1 MMRILNNLSIRRKL
15 TLVIMLISTVSLL
28 MASAAFIISDRLH
41 TEKTVGNSLLIMA
54 DMIAA
59 NSTAAILFRDP
70 VAAVETLGFLDSQD
84 NIQAGVI
91 YDNNHEPFASY
102 YKEDI
107 TIELPEPAGQ
117 TRNVMFWDDYV
128 EVFAG
133 IDYAGERIGIIY
145 LRSDTQVINDRLAL
159 FFGIVVIVL
168 LASLLVA
175 FALNERMQYIIT
187 APLLRLSAIARQIS
201 TERNYS
207 LRVAEDSKDELGTL
221 TRDFNTM
228 LDEIEMRDKKLK
240 QNQEELEGRV
250 VQRTR
255 ELEKA
260 NRELASAKQEAE
272 SVAMRMQHQAQHDA
286 LTGLPN
292 RSLLNDRIQ
301 IELSHARREQTTLA
315 ILFLDLDRFKII
327 NDSLGHATG
336 DQLLCVV
343 ARRLKRCLR
352 EGDTVARLGGDEFM
366 ILLPRINTVADAGH
380 IGNKIIDE
388 LARPVSCNGHQL
400 HITTSVGIS
409 IYPFDGSDANTLV
422 KHADISM
429 YRAKE
434 LGRNKAVYFTSG
446 MNAGSRKQLV
456 LETNL
461 RKALEKNEFR
471 LCYQPKVDIS
481 SNRIV
486 GVEALL
492 RWDSP
497 GIGFISPRE
506 FIPIAEESGLIV
518 PIGEWVL
525 HQALAQLK
533 EWHMAGY
540 DDMTIAINLSAA
552 QLSKPGFENIL
563 ERALQESGI
572 NPACTELEITEHA
585 AMKNIE
591 TATITLNKLKKMGVG
606 IAMDDFGT
614 GYSSLSYLRRLPIDT
629 VKLDRSFVHEIPDN
643 NGDVLIAQ
651 AIIAMTNSLNM
662 GLVVEGIDNERQLEF
677 FRQQGCRLVQG
688 FLFSKPVG
696 ADKILAMLQVQAATG
711 TVKPARQ

>member
-1 MMRILNNLSIRRKL
+1 MRIFNNISIRRKL
-15 TLVIMLISTVSLL
+15 SMVIMLISSVSLL
-28 MASAAFIISDRLH
+28 LASAAFIISDRMH
-41 TEKTVGNSLLIMA
+41 TKKSVGDNLLIMA
-54 DMIAA
+54 EMIAA
-59 NSTAAILFRDP
+59 NSTAAILFGD
-70 VAAVETLGFLDSQD
+70 AAAAAETLGFLASQES
-84 NIQAGVI
+84 IQAGAA
-91 YDNNHEPFASY
+91 YDTGSNIFASY
-102 YKEDI
+102 HKDGVS
-107 TIELPEPAGQ
+107 IEFPEPGSQAQ
-117 TRNVMFWDDYV
+117 NLLFWDDHV
-128 EVFAG
+128 EAYTR
-133 IDYAGERIGIIY
+133 IIYEGEQIGLIY
-145 LRSDTQVINDRLAL
+145 LRSDMQAIHDRLAL
-159 FFGIVVIVL
+159 YLGIVSIVL

-207 LRVAEDSKDELGTL
+207 LRVKGGSRDELGTL
-221 TRDFNTM
+221 IKDFNTM
-228 LDEIEMRDKKLK
+228 LDEIEMRDRKLK
-240 QNQEELEGRV
+240 LNQEDLEGRV

-255 ELEKA
+255 ELEMA
-260 NRELASAKQEAE
+260 NKELATAKHEAE

-292 RSLLNDRIQ
+292 RALLNDRIQ
-301 IELSHARREQTTLA
+301 IELSHARREQSMLA
-315 ILFLDLDRFKII
+315 ALFLDLDRFKII

-343 ARRLKRCLR
+343 ARRLKTCLR

-366 ILLPRINTVADAGH
+366 VLLPRISTVSDAGD
-380 IGNKIIDE
+380 IGNKIINE
-388 LARPVSCNGHQL
+388 LSRPVTCNGHKL
-400 HITTSVGIS
+400 HVTTSIGIS
-409 IYPFDGSDANTLV
+409 IYPFDGADVDTLV

-461 RKALEKNEFR
+461 RHALERNEFN
-471 LCYQPKVDIS
+471 LQYQPKVDIR

-486 GVEALL
+486 GVESLL

-497 GIGFISPRE
+497 GLGFISPRE
-506 FIPIAEESGLIV
+506 FIPVAEENGLIE

-525 HQALAQLK
+525 RQSLAQLK
-533 EWHMAGY
+533 KWHSAGHEEI
-540 DDMTIAINLSAA
+540 TVAVNLSAA
-552 QLSKPGFENIL
+552 QLSSAGFENIL
-563 ERALQESGI
+563 ESALAESGVK
-572 NPACTELEITEHA
+572 PASIELEITEHA

-591 TATITLNKLKKMGVG
+591 SATATLKKLKKMGVT

-614 GYSSLSYLRRLPIDT
+614 GYSSLSYLRQLPIDI

-662 GLVVEGIDNERQLEF
+662 GLVVEGVDNEQQLEF
-677 FRQQGCRLVQG
+677 FRQQGCHLIQG

-696 ADKILAMLQVQAATG
+696 ADRILAMLQAQTRNGSAVPTW
-711 TVKPARQ
+711 K

>member
-1 MMRILNNLSIRRKL
+1 MRLFNNIPIRRKL
-15 TLVIMLISTVSLL
+15 TLFIMLISTVSLL
-28 MASAAFIISDRLH
+28 LASAAFIISDRLH
-41 TEKTVGNSLLIMA
+41 TKQSVGDSLLIMA

-59 NSTAAILFRDP
+59 NSTAAILFGDTD
-70 VAAVETLGFLDSQD
+70 AAAQTLGFLASQN

-91 YDNNHEPFASY
+91 YDINNELFASY
-102 YKEDI
+102 LKEGI
-107 TIELPEPAGQ
+107 SVQLPELTNQ
-117 TRNVMFWDDYV
+117 TRNILFWNDYA
-128 EVFAG
+128 EVFTE
-133 IDYAGERIGIIY
+133 ISYQGEQIGMIY
-145 LRSDTQVINDRLAL
+145 LRSDMRAIHDRLEL
-159 FFGIVVIVL
+159 FFGIVVGVL
-168 LASLLVA
+168 LTSLLVA
-175 FALNERMQYIIT
+175 FMLNARMQHIIT
-187 APLLRLSAIARQIS
+187 APLLHLSAIARRIS

-207 LRVAEDSKDELGTL
+207 LRATGDGMDELGTL
-221 TRDFNTM
+221 IKDFNIM
-228 LDEIEMRDKKLK
+228 LDEIEIRDKKLK
-240 QNQEELEGRV
+240 QSQEELEGRV

-260 NRELASAKQEAE
+260 NKELDTAKQEAE
-272 SVAMRMQHQAQHDA
+272 SVAMHMQHQAQHDA

-301 IELSHARREQTTLA
+301 IELSHARREQTMLA
-315 ILFLDLDRFKII
+315 VLFLDLDRFKII

-343 ARRLKRCLR
+343 ARRMKKCLR

-366 ILLPRINTVADAGH
+366 VLLPRINAVQDAGH

-388 LARPVSCNGHQL
+388 LARPATCNGHKL
-400 HITTSVGIS
+400 HITSSLGIS
-409 IYPFDGSDANTLV
+409 IYPFDGADADALI

-429 YRAKE
+429 YHAKG
-434 LGRNKAVYFTSG
+434 LGRNKAAYFTSA

-461 RKALEKNEFR
+461 RSALENNEFR
-471 LCYQPKVDIS
+471 LDYQPKIDIG

-497 GIGFISPRE
+497 GMGFISPNE
-506 FIPIAEESGLIV
+506 FIPIAEENGLIS

-525 HQALAQLK
+525 HQAFAQLK
-533 EWHMAGY
+533 EWHNIGY
-540 DDMTIAINLSAA
+540 EELTVAINLSAI
-552 QLSKPGFENIL
+552 QLSRPGFENIL
-563 ERALQESGI
+563 ESALVESGI
-572 NPACTELEITEHA
+572 NPACAELEITEHA

-591 TATITLNKLKKMGVG
+591 STAATLHKMKKMGVS

-614 GYSSLSYLRRLPIDT
+614 GYSSLSHLRRLPIDT
-629 VKLDRSFVHEIPDN
+629 LKLDRSFVHGIPDN
-643 NGDVLIAQ
+643 DGDTLIAQ
-651 AIIAMTNSLNM
+651 AIIAMTKSLNM
-662 GLVVEGIDNERQLEF
+662 ELVVEGIDNERQLEF

-696 ADKILAMLQVQAATG
+696 ADKILAMLQAQDASG
-711 TVKPARQ
+711 TVIPGRQ

>member
-1 MMRILNNLSIRRKL
+1 MRILNNIPIRRKL
-15 TLVIMLISTVSLL
+15 TLIIMLISTVSLL

-41 TEKTVGNSLLIMA
+41 TEKNLGNSLLIMA

-59 NSTAAILFRDP
+59 NSTAALLFRDSP
-70 VAAVETLGFLDSQD
+70 AAVETLGFLDSQD
-84 NIQAGVI
+84 NIQVGVI
-91 YDNNHEPFASY
+91 YDINHSPFASY
-102 YKEDI
+102 HKKGI

-117 TRNVMFWDDYV
+117 TQNIMFWEDYV
-128 EVFAG
+128 EVFAD
-133 IDYAGERIGIIY
+133 IDYAGEQIGIIY
-145 LRSDTQVINDRLAL
+145 LRSDMQAINDRLAL

-168 LASLLVA
+168 LGSLLVA

-201 TERNYS
+201 IERNYS
-207 LRVAEDSKDELGTL
+207 LRATGDSRDELGTL
-221 TRDFNTM
+221 TNDFNTM
-228 LDEIEMRDKKLK
+228 LDEIEMRDKQLK
-240 QNQEELEGRV
+240 QTQGELEDRV
-250 VQRTR
+250 VKRTR
-255 ELEKA
+255 ELEITNKK
-260 NRELASAKQEAE
+260 LASAKQQAE

-301 IELSHARREQTTLA
+301 IELSHARREETTLA
-315 ILFLDLDRFKII
+315 VLFLDLDRFKII

-343 ARRLKRCLR
+343 ARRLKKCLR

-366 ILLPRINTVADAGH
+366 VLLPRISTVADAGQ

-388 LARPVSCNGHQL
+388 LARPVSCNGHKL

-409 IYPFDGSDANTLV
+409 IYPYDGSDANTLV
-422 KHADISM
+422 KNADISM

-434 LGRNKAVYFTSG
+434 LGRNKTVYFTSE

-461 RKALEKNEFR
+461 RNALDKNEFKLR
-471 LCYQPKVDIS
+471 YQPKIDIS

-506 FIPIAEESGLIV
+506 FIPLAEESGLIV

-525 HQALAQLK
+525 RQSLAQLK

-552 QLSKPGFENIL
+552 QISKPGFEDIL
-563 ERALQESGI
+563 ENALLESGTD
-572 NPACTELEITEHA
+572 PARTELEITEHA

-591 TATITLNKLKKMGVG
+591 TATTTLNRLKKMGVG

-651 AIIAMTNSLNM
+651 AIIAMTKSLNM
-662 GLVVEGIDNERQLEF
+662 ELVVEGIDNERQLEF
-677 FRQQGCRLVQG
+677 FKQQGCRLVQG

-696 ADKILAMLQVQAATG
+696 ADRILAMLQAQAVTG
-711 TVKPARQ
+711 TVKPASQ

>member
-1 MMRILNNLSIRRKL
+1 MNTFSNLSVRRKL

-28 MASAAFIISDRLH
+28 LASAAFIISDRLH
-41 TEKTVGNSLLIMA
+41 TKQQVADNLLIMA
-54 DMIAA
+54 EMIAA
-59 NSTAAILFRDP
+59 NSTATILFKDYD
-70 VAAVETLGFLDSQD
+70 AAVETLAFLGSQD

-91 YDNNHEPFASY
+91 FDSNQEPFTSY
-102 YKEDI
+102 HKQGSSI
-107 TIELPEPAGQ
+107 ALPELSSQAS
-117 TRNVMFWDDYV
+117 NVLFWDNHV
-128 EVFAG
+128 EVFTD
-133 IDYAGERIGIIY
+133 ITYEGEQIGTVY
-145 LRSDTQVINDRLAL
+145 LRSDMQVINKRLAL
-159 FFGIVVIVL
+159 FLGIVTLVL

-175 FALNERMQYIIT
+175 FALNERLQYIIT

-207 LRVAEDSKDELGTL
+207 LRVAGESRDELGTL
-221 TRDFNTM
+221 IKDFNTM
-228 LDEIEMRDKKLK
+228 LGEIEMRDKKLK
-240 QNQEELEGRV
+240 QHKEDLEARV

-260 NRELASAKQEAE
+260 NKELAASKQQAE

-301 IELSHARREQTTLA
+301 IELSHARREQTMLA

-343 ARRLKRCLR
+343 ARRLKKCLR

-366 ILLPRINTVADAGH
+366 VLLPRLSTVADAGR
-380 IGNKIIDE
+380 IGNKIIQD
-388 LARPVSCNGHQL
+388 LAMPASCNGHKL

-409 IYPFDGSDANTLV
+409 VYPFDGSDADTLV

-446 MNAGSRKQLV
+446 MNAGSRKRLV

-461 RKALEKNEFR
+461 RRALEKDEFR
-471 LCYQPKVDIS
+471 LQYQPKVDIS
-481 SNRIV
+481 DNRIV

-492 RWDSP
+492 RWDCP
-497 GIGFISPRE
+497 GMGFISPRE
-506 FIPIAEESGLIV
+506 FIPIAEESGLIA

-525 HQALAQLK
+525 RQALAQLE
-533 EWHMAGY
+533 EWHAAGHSKL
-540 DDMTIAINLSAA
+540 TLAVNLSAA
-552 QLSKPGFENIL
+552 QVSRPGL
-563 ERALQESGI
+563 EDTLKKALLEFGI
-572 NPACTELEITEHA
+572 NPSCMELEITEHA
-585 AMKNIE
+585 AMKDIE
-591 TATITLNKLKKMGVG
+591 SSTALLEKMKALGVS

-643 NGDVLIAQ
+643 TGDVLIAQ
-651 AIIAMTNSLNM
+651 AIIAMTKSLNM
-662 GLVVEGIDNERQLEF
+662 ELVVEGIDNQQQLEF
-677 FRQQGCRLVQG
+677 FRQEGCRLVQG
-688 FLFSKPVG
+688 FLFSKPVS
-696 ADKILAMLQVQAATG
+696 ADTILAMLKAQNVKGAAH
-711 TVKPARQ
+711 PSRW

>member
-1 MMRILNNLSIRRKL
+1 MRILNNISIRRKL

-41 TEKTVGNSLLIMA
+41 TEKTTGKSLLIMA

-70 VAAVETLGFLDSQD
+70 VAAIETLGFLESQD
-84 NIQAGVI
+84 NILAGVI
-91 YDNNHEPFASY
+91 YDNNNEPFASY
-102 YKEDI
+102 SKEDI
-107 TIELPEPAGQ
+107 TLELPDPAGQ
-117 TRNVMFWDDYV
+117 TQNVIFRDDYV

-175 FALNERMQYIIT
+175 FALNERMQHIIT
-187 APLLRLSAIARQIS
+187 APLLRLSAIARQIR

-207 LRVAEDSKDELGTL
+207 LRVAGDSKDELGAL
-221 TRDFNTM
+221 TRDFNAM

-260 NRELASAKQEAE
+260 NRELASAKKHAE

-292 RSLLNDRIQ
+292 RALLNDRIQ

-343 ARRLKRCLR
+343 ARRLKKCLR
-352 EGDTVARLGGDEFM
+352 DVDTVARLGGDEFM
-366 ILLPRINTVADAGH
+366 VLLPRISAVADAGH

-388 LARPVSCNGHQL
+388 LARPVSCNGHKL

-409 IYPFDGSDANTLV
+409 IYPFDGADATTLV

-434 LGRNKAVYFTSG
+434 LGRNKTVYFTSG

-461 RKALEKNEFR
+461 RKALDKNEFR

-540 DDMTIAINLSAA
+540 DDMTIAVNLSAT
-552 QLSKPGFENIL
+552 QLSKPGFENIM
-563 ERALQESGI
+563 ENALLESGI
-572 NPACTELEITEHA
+572 NPACAELEITEHA

-591 TATITLNKLKKMGVG
+591 MATTILKKLKKLGVG

-614 GYSSLSYLRRLPIDT
+614 GYSSLSHLRRLPIDT

-651 AIIAMTNSLNM
+651 AIIAMANSLNM
-662 GLVVEGIDNERQLEF
+662 ELVVEGIDNKRQLEF

-696 ADKILAMLQVQAATG
+696 ADQILAMLQVQAATG